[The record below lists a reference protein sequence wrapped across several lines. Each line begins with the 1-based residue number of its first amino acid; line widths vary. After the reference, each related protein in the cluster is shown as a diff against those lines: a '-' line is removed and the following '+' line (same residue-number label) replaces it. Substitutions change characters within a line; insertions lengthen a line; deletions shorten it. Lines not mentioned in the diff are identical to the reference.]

1 MGLIAIASL
10 AGEDWCNRAK
20 EASTRLSGGDV
31 VDDSYGVQV
40 LEDLLGAF
48 KQTDEDFISTREFL
62 EKLIA
67 LEDRPWGEYSK
78 QGKPIS
84 LNQMARLL
92 RPFGIRSKTKR
103 IERQT
108 LKVYE
113 YSRCID
119 AFERYLRG
127 SAKQP
132 KQP

>member
-1 MGLIAIASL
+1 M
-10 AGEDWCNRAK
+10 
-20 EASTRLSGGDV
+20 
-31 VDDSYGVQV
+31 DDSYGVQV